1 MMPGPDYIY
10 QCPKCSNLLRK
21 GSLRSGN
28 TFGGKLYSDGK
39 MVAPMLPEFPNLTKC
54 KKCDEILW
62 LSDME
67 QLGTDENTKPEW
79 ETADRAEFLGVP
91 DLLRFLEWDS
101 VKNNAEKEEYVRFH
115 IWQTFNDRIRE
126 KSQIFIQKSEE
137 VLWKQNCQR
146 LIELLD
152 TTVINQKIMAAE
164 LYRNL
169 EDFDTCVNI
178 LDSVDDKSYD
188 WVVEKLRIECE
199 NMNRYVVRLN

>member
-21 GSLRSGN
+21 GSLWSGN
-28 TFGGKLYSDGK
+28 TYGGELYSDGK
-39 MVAPMLPEFPNLTKC
+39 IVAPMLPEFPNLTKC

-79 ETADRAEFLGVP
+79 EIADQVEFLGVP

-146 LIELLD
+146 LIELCD
-152 TTVINQKIMAAE
+152 TTVINQKIMVAE

-169 EDFDTCVNI
+169 EDFDTCVDI

>member
-1 MMPGPDYIY
+1 
-10 QCPKCSNLLRK
+10 
-21 GSLRSGN
+21 
-28 TFGGKLYSDGK
+28 
-39 MVAPMLPEFPNLTKC
+39 
-54 KKCDEILW
+54 
-62 LSDME
+62 
-67 QLGTDENTKPEW
+67 
-79 ETADRAEFLGVP
+79 
-91 DLLRFLEWDS
+91 
-101 VKNNAEKEEYVRFH
+101 
-115 IWQTFNDRIRE
+115 
-126 KSQIFIQKSEE
+126 
-137 VLWKQNCQR
+137 LWKQNCQR